1 MDQVIK
7 FLGDQLPTGVVGG
20 GLFGIWLYFRKEYAA
35 IIADL
40 RATIKDQTQTIKDLW
55 AENRRLRGDANGVH
69 AADNDEEKVE
79 S

>member
-1 MDQVIK
+1 MEQVIK

-40 RATIKDQTQTIKDLW
+40 RATITAQSQTIKDLW
-55 AENRRLRGDANGVH
+55 AENRRLRGDASGKHV
-69 AADNDEEKVE
+69 EEEAE

>member
-40 RATIKDQTQTIKDLW
+40 RATISAQSQTIKDLW
-55 AENRRLRGDANGVH
+55 AENRRLRGDASGKHN
-69 AADNDEEKVE
+69 ADNGEAE